1 MPIQQLSDRVVAQIA
16 AGEVVERPASVVK
29 ELVEN
34 ALDAG
39 AKNIHIAAKGGGRKL
54 IQVSDDGTG
63 ILSSEIE
70 LAFSQHATSKL
81 RTIDDLDSINTL
93 GFRGEALSSIAAIS
107 RVSVT
112 SRHRDEDTG
121 TQLKFEG
128 GQTIFSQSV
137 GAPAGTVI
145 LVENLFYN
153 TPARLKF
160 LKKETTEKRQIS
172 SLITRYAMAYP
183 EVRFILELDG
193 REFFRSTGGGQLADV
208 LVRTLGLEN
217 FKNML
222 EVDSEDVGRTDRPP
236 IRVIGYTSTPD
247 LHRADR
253 SHISLF
259 INGRWIQDS
268 SLTYAIIQA
277 YHTFLSSGRYPVS
290 VLMITI
296 PPQELD
302 VNVHPTK
309 AEVRFRDANAVF
321 SAVQRAVRETI
332 IGLTHPSNVRP
343 ERFQSY
349 ASSLGTGLRW
359 GNLQTDEMQLDMG
372 FPYADDNRGY
382 IRPSQNPFEGDD
394 NDDPTSIP
402 VGIGTPQK
410 PRTLPMLRVVG
421 QVGATYIVAEG
432 PAGMYLIDQNGA
444 HQRILYEQ
452 FLEIY
457 QGILAK
463 SVYSLS
469 ASQTVDLTLSE
480 MKLIEKCLDLL
491 SQIGFEVDIF
501 GANSY
506 IFRAVPELVAE
517 QNPVDIIAVLLEET
531 RSTKDVD
538 QRTISLALARIAA
551 VKTGQILNQ
560 DEMQALIRQLE
571 RCPSP
576 QTSPTGRATFIHLS
590 GEQLAREFNRA

>member
-1 MPIQQLSDRVVAQIA
+1 
-16 AGEVVERPASVVK
+16 
-29 ELVEN
+29 
-34 ALDAG
+34 
-39 AKNIHIAAKGGGRKL
+39 
-54 IQVSDDGTG
+54 
-63 ILSSEIE
+63 
-70 LAFSQHATSKL
+70 
-81 RTIDDLDSINTL
+81 
-93 GFRGEALSSIAAIS
+93 
-107 RVSVT
+107 
-112 SRHRDEDTG
+112 
-121 TQLKFEG
+121 
-128 GQTIFSQSV
+128 
-137 GAPAGTVI
+137 
-145 LVENLFYN
+145 
-153 TPARLKF
+153 
-160 LKKETTEKRQIS
+160 
-172 SLITRYAMAYP
+172 
-183 EVRFILELDG
+183 
-193 REFFRSTGGGQLADV
+193 
-208 LVRTLGLEN
+208 
-217 FKNML
+217 
-222 EVDSEDVGRTDRPP
+222 
-236 IRVIGYTSTPD
+236 
-247 LHRADR
+247 
-253 SHISLF
+253 
-259 INGRWIQDS
+259 
-268 SLTYAIIQA
+268 
-277 YHTFLSSGRYPVS
+277 
-290 VLMITI
+290 
-296 PPQELD
+296 
-302 VNVHPTK
+302 
-309 AEVRFRDANAVF
+309 
-321 SAVQRAVRETI
+321 
-332 IGLTHPSNVRP
+332 
-343 ERFQSY
+343 
-349 ASSLGTGLRW
+349 
-359 GNLQTDEMQLDMG
+359 MQLDMG

-506 IFRAVPELVAE
+506 ILRAVPELVAE